1 MLSSQLDSLT
11 NLTESVIL
19 GKIVEVEL
27 LRYDLQNDFLELV
40 LRIERRSQNSSV
52 DNFLPW
58 NSSIKYIWQL

>member
-58 NSSIKYIWQL
+58 NSSIKYIWQP